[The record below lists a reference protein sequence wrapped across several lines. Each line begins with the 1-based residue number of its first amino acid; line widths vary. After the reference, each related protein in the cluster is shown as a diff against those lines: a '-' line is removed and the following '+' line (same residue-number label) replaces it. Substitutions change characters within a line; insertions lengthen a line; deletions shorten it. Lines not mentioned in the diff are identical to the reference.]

1 MLIVKL
7 ICLVLGTALTALFI
21 LFALRGR
28 KEDWRIEGVPQK
40 EFSDK
45 ELWAA
50 GFAMQQLPVFSMDS
64 AVGKKMMSASAI
76 LHPENGGRFVEYWA
90 RLYWAR
96 TLSMSLLVLALAFC
110 ASVFMDGY
118 MVFVVLIAGVA
129 MVAVTYS
136 NGANEMSNQLKKRS
150 EECMMEFSNVV
161 SKLTLLMNCGMILKE
176 AWYIVA
182 KSKKGVI
189 YDLMQEACRE
199 TTKGTPTMA
208 YLNGIL
214 MRQHQLGRHEAIALE
229 TGMQSEHEARGFARE
244 VYAGLGVTGKTPTR
258 DDLDAIETW
267 HEQGAGNELILLAVK
282 AAHSRSG
289 GGNMDDVDSYLQD
302 WRRRGLTTADAVR
315 ADSARTRMLNGQ
327 LREIYAAAGMEKRP
341 NAPDRDLLCRW
352 VGEMGMTQELILLAA
367 EYARGAGS
375 PMMLIGRILRDWSR
389 EGIATT
395 EAARQEHES
404 HVQSIA
410 QKTPTLPTAQKQ
422 DTMLRYTPEERRA
435 TYSAAVVN
443 FDEEDD
449 GQ

>member
-136 NGANEMSNQLKKRS
+136 
-150 EECMMEFSNVV
+150 C
-161 SKLTLLMNCGMILKE
+161 LLYTSD
-176 AWYIVA
+176 AA
-182 KSKKGVI
+182 
-189 YDLMQEACRE
+189 
-199 TTKGTPTMA
+199 
-208 YLNGIL
+208 
-214 MRQHQLGRHEAIALE
+214 
-229 TGMQSEHEARGFARE
+229 
-244 VYAGLGVTGKTPTR
+244 
-258 DDLDAIETW
+258 DD
-267 HEQGAGNELILLAVK
+267 
-282 AAHSRSG
+282 
-289 GGNMDDVDSYLQD
+289 
-302 WRRRGLTTADAVR
+302 
-315 ADSARTRMLNGQ
+315 
-327 LREIYAAAGMEKRP
+327 
-341 NAPDRDLLCRW
+341 
-352 VGEMGMTQELILLAA
+352 
-367 EYARGAGS
+367 
-375 PMMLIGRILRDWSR
+375 
-389 EGIATT
+389 
-395 EAARQEHES
+395 
-404 HVQSIA
+404 
-410 QKTPTLPTAQKQ
+410 
-422 DTMLRYTPEERRA
+422 
-435 TYSAAVVN
+435 
-443 FDEEDD
+443 
-449 GQ
+449 